1 MKKNLLQINY
11 CKEIFFNE
19 ILNSQI
25 DPPSLLESYIYLIS
39 RVVRVLHRIILHRE
53 EGSWKKQSCRIGEQR
68 RDSIVAKVASR
79 FLNSYLTPTLFLVP
93 RGGGG
98 RGEGGIGGGGGG
110 RNEEDRSNEWDKE
123 EESETR
129 ICKYGTFRF

>member
-1 MKKNLLQINY
+1 MA
-11 CKEIFFNE
+11 
-19 ILNSQI
+19 
-25 DPPSLLESYIYLIS
+25 
-39 RVVRVLHRIILHRE
+39 RVLHRIILHRG
-53 EGSWKKQSCRIGEQR
+53 EGRRHRRKKQSCRIGEQR

-79 FLNSYLTPTLFLVP
+79 FLNSYLTPTLFLV